1 MQESKK
7 DSDTTGKR
15 RDQVIWKNKEEK
27 TASRNRNFFRKNKL
41 LDDEVL

>member
-27 TASRNRNFFRKNKL
+27 TASRNRKNKL